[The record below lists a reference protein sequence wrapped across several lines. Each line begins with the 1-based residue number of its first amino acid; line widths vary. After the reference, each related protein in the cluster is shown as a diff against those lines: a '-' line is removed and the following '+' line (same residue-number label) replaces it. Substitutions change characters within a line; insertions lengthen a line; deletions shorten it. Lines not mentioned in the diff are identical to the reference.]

1 MSGQVDYWRILKK
14 FPLPFFPMAFTP
26 MVPTQ
31 ELHSAAA
38 NERARFDL
46 DFSMTFMQIEPYS
59 LDLTNANMF
68 MNWSLNWGLATPA
81 FSKTVGTDLRY

>member
-1 MSGQVDYWRILKK
+1 MLKSACHEWPGGLLKNIEK

-38 NERARFDL
+38 NERARIDL

-68 MNWSLNWGLATPA
+68 MNWSLN
-81 FSKTVGTDLRY
+81 